1 MLDNIDLSP
10 VCKHGFLSEIKEKSF
25 EVVLNSKFEKGIIF
39 NDIKDA
45 AKYIF
50 RDSPVIN
57 TSDRKFRIPLGI
69 NSSKRIL
76 IEIYRKRINKIYN
89 RSKSKR
95 RKGNNDI
102 CFNSLNHCKF
112 IRVNISI

>member
-1 MLDNIDLSP
+1 MLDNIDLIS
-10 VCKHGFLSEIKEKSF
+10 VRKHGLLSEIKEKSF
-25 EVVLNSKFEKGIIF
+25 EVVLNSKFEKGVIF

-57 TSDRKFRIPLGI
+57 TGDRKFRIPLGI
-69 NSSKRIL
+69 NSSKRIF

-102 CFNSLNHCKF
+102 CFNSLKHCKF